1 MNNLITAEG
10 LSKNTFDSYK
20 RDLISISNFFSNKN
34 LLTLTIDDLNN
45 YIKHISK
52 IYSKR
57 TIDRHIS
64 SIKHFY
70 DFLQL
75 EKIITKNPST
85 LLEHKKQ
92 DLYLPNVLTE
102 EEVKKLLDKANNDK
116 SNFGL
121 QFYCMLELLYATGMR
136 VSELVE
142 LPISSIEKEFNLNN
156 STYNLKNFIRV
167 IGKGSKERIVPINNL
182 AINIL
187 YKYLKLRDKLL
198 NGEYSKYLF
207 TTRIKFSKKNK
218 ENNNKKQNK
227 EKIFKIDKKDNHIS
241 RQIFAK
247 HLKYLANSVGINKE
261 KISPHTIRHSVATHL
276 LKNGAD
282 LKIIQEIL
290 GHSDIST
297 TQIYTHLEN
306 KKLKDTVE
314 KYHPFSKIND
324 ICK

>member
-1 MNNLITAEG
+1 MLKLIT
-10 LSKNTFDSYK
+10 S
-20 RDLISISNFFSNKN
+20 DLE
-34 LLTLTIDDLNN
+34 D
-45 YIKHISK
+45 YIKYINGIFS
-52 IYSKR
+52 SR

-75 EKIITKNPST
+75 EKIISKNPST
-85 LLEHKKQ
+85 LLEHRKQ
-92 DLYLPNVLTE
+92 ELYLPNVLGE
-102 EEVKKLLDKANNDK
+102 EEIERLLAKAREDI

-142 LPISSIEKEFNLNN
+142 LPISSIEKDFNLAN
-156 STYNLKNFIRV
+156 SDFKLKDFVRIM
-167 IGKGSKERIVPINNL
+167 GKGNKERIVPLNKT

-187 YKYLKLRDKLL
+187 YSYLTLRDKLL
-198 NGEYSKYLF
+198 QGEYSKYLF
-207 TTRIKFSKKNK
+207 TTKVKFSKNVDKV
-218 ENNNKKQNK
+218 KKVIVT
-227 EKIFKIDKKDNHIS
+227 KINKKDNHIS

-247 HLKYLANSVGINKE
+247 HLKELAISVGIDGE

-297 TQIYTHLEN
+297 TQIYTHLESEKM
-306 KKLKDTVE
+306 KKTVE
-314 KYHPFSKIND
+314 KFHPFANIKKDEIL
-324 ICK
+324 